1 MYLVRNI
8 MTDVGSDYIGEH
20 VMDMFFLNKADRYYN
35 YFPEDRAKTN
45 EDFSDL
51 VDIMNQVCELFIYE
65 DIADMTGEALV
76 W

>member
-1 MYLVRNI
+1 MYLVSNVMSYVNSNI
-8 MTDVGSDYIGEH
+8 IDY
-20 VMDMFFLNKADRYYN
+20 VYDMFFLNKADRYYN

-45 EDFSDL
+45 KDFSDL
-51 VDIMNQVCELFIYE
+51 VDIMNQVCELSIYE